1 MTSKEKRQLRNKI
14 SARNF
19 RVRRKGDI
27 FFHLSVFYK
36 RIYLLVFG
44 IEYISTLEGDIAE
57 RDRLLDAI
65 RSELGSTQSENLALR
80 QEIAALKRTL
90 IEGRGIISTSL
101 TTSTSSDDTP
111 ILNLPPP
118 APLPAQSAAAKL
130 AQQQQ
135 QQQQQSSIPPAPTS
149 NTPNFLIPNTQ
160 KDVSSTS
167 TNRFWGGVSGLGGM
181 GMGMGGITPVHRV
194 VLPEVSVM
202 GMGLFGSSS
211 VFNSEEKNANANAR
225 VEVREEGEK
234 LQENVNP
241 MMNRNGGRAGAG
253 AGAKNAGAGMGA
265 FDGFAD
271 VNPFT
276 MKTLDAY
283 RMHLW
288 GKMAA
293 QHHAY
298 QYQQQQQQ
306 QQQQQA
312 QQAQSLTGLASSL
325 RPSYFS
331 SPTLPYSS
339 SSTSLSALLS
349 GKHTNTSAPPYS
361 PPPPYSSPK
370 LGEKE
375 KSGLFDKLE
384 KEKERARDTE
394 RERARERERETAM
407 YVALASQTLLRRLG
421 GAFWDAF
428 SGGSSSSNSGWGAGG
443 SGSGG
448 RSLDEDKVRRVL
460 EGKAVVRVV
469 DVEEPV
475 RSSVGAG
482 VVHQQTQAQ
491 RMYEKERECKWRER
505 KEGERKER
513 ERKAMCHCRA
523 AVTDILEESMR
534 SLSLGKK
541 V

>member
-1 MTSKEKRQLRNKI
+1 MNSFICGT
-14 SARNF
+14 
-19 RVRRKGDI
+19 
-27 FFHLSVFYK
+27 
-36 RIYLLVFG
+36 
-44 IEYISTLEGDIAE
+44 EYISTLEGDISE

-80 QEIAALKRTL
+80 QEIATLKRTL
-90 IEGRGIISTSL
+90 LEGRGIIS
-101 TTSTSSDDTP
+101 STSSEDAP

-118 APLPAQSAAAKL
+118 APLPAQSAATFL
-130 AQQQQ
+130 AQQQNAT
-135 QQQQQSSIPPAPTS
+135 PAPATA
-149 NTPNFLIPNTQ
+149 TLPNLLTPNTQ

-211 VFNSEEKNANANAR
+211 VFNSEEKSGKSGSG
-225 VEVREEGEK
+225 VEGEGREK

-241 MMNRNGGRAGAG
+241 MLNGATGTKNVNVNVNGGVGVGKGGA
-253 AGAKNAGAGMGA
+253 MGG

-298 QYQQQQQQ
+298 QNQQQQQQ
-306 QQQQQA
+306 KQQQQQQHSPA
-312 QQAQSLTGLASSL
+312 LTGLASSL

-331 SPTLPYSS
+331 SPTL

-349 GKHTNTSAPPYS
+349 GKHSSNSVPPYSYTHS
-361 PPPPYSSPK
+361 PPPPYSSPPTSPR

-375 KSGLFDKLE
+375 KSGFLE
-384 KEKERARDTE
+384 KLDRTREK
-394 RERARERERETAM
+394 ERETAM
-407 YVALASQTLLRRLG
+407 YAALASQTLLRRLG
-421 GAFWDAF
+421 SAFWDAF
-428 SGGSSSSNSGWGAGG
+428 SGGSSSGVSLIGGGERVSGGG
-443 SGSGG
+443 SGGG
-448 RSLDEDKVRRVL
+448 GALGRALDEEKVRKVL

-469 DVEEPV
+469 DVDEPV
-475 RSSVGAG
+475 RAGASSREV
-482 VVHQQTQAQ
+482 
-491 RMYEKERECKWRER
+491 ECK
-505 KEGERKER
+505 KGERGNNK
-513 ERKAMCHCRA
+513 KMCNVEV
-523 AVTDILEESMR
+523 AVKDILEESMR

-541 V
+541 A